1 MFFRTLKTET
11 SLSLKRPAILAALA
25 LASIPAVGWAQKNSG
40 DLIPVTPP
48 PSAAAPVYRAPP
60 APVVARVAPPAPAG
74 QGHNPVVEAQAQALP
89 LDPATRELTNR
100 EPADIH
106 GVERRLNLRETH
118 GQRTDLRGH
127 TPSTREIVD
136 ALAPR

>member
-1 MFFRTLKTET
+1 M
-11 SLSLKRPAILAALA
+11 SLKRPAILAALA
-25 LASIPAVGWAQKNSG
+25 LASIPAAGWAQKNSG

-48 PSAAAPVYRAPP
+48 SAPAPVYRAPP
-60 APVVARVAPPAPAG
+60 APVAARVPPPPPT

-100 EPADIH
+100 EPADIR